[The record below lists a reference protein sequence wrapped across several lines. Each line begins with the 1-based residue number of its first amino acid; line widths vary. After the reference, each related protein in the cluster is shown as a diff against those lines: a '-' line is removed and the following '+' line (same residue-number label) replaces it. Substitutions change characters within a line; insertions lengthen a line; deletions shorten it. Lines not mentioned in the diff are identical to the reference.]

1 VALDRAGWDKRWIDD
16 ILCALAYPSPPH
28 VDAQHRFAKGRE
40 WTAHFNESPY
50 PTMSHTQAATQS
62 NSPPA
67 TLDPGE
73 VERFQRMADDWWN
86 PNGQFKPLHALTP
99 ARIGYLR
106 DTMKGHFGRE
116 GQTDRPLAGLRVLD
130 IGCGGGLVAEPLTR
144 LGAQVTGIDP
154 GSDTIAT
161 ARAHAQSQGLVID
174 YRVTTIEQIA
184 ASGETFDCVTCLE
197 VVEHVFDVGA
207 FLASAAQAV
216 RPGGLLIVS
225 TLNRTLKSYGLAI
238 IGAEYILGWLP
249 RGTHDWNRFVTPDE
263 MAIYLKRA
271 GLGVPKFTGLVLDPL
286 RDEWRLSGDTG
297 VNYFAASGKT

>member
-1 VALDRAGWDKRWIDD
+1 MDCL
-16 ILCALAYPSPPH
+16 L
-28 VDAQHRFAKGRE
+28 
-40 WTAHFNESPY
+40 N
-50 PTMSHTQAATQS
+50 MSHQPAMSQTQTQTQS
-62 NSPPA
+62 DSPPA

-86 PNGQFKPLHALTP
+86 PNGQFKPLHSLTP
-99 ARIGYLR
+99 TRIGYLR

-154 GSDTIAT
+154 GSDTIAS
-161 ARAHAQSQGLVID
+161 ARAHAEPQGLVID
-174 YRVTTIEQIA
+174 YRIATIEQIA
-184 ASGETFDCVTCLE
+184 ANGETFDCVTCLE
-197 VVEHVFDVGA
+197 VVEHVLDVGA
-207 FLASAAQAV
+207 FLGSAATVV

-271 GLGVPKFTGLVLDPL
+271 GVGVPKFTGLVLDPL
-286 RDEWRLSGDTG
+286 RDEWRVSSDTG
-297 VNYFAASGKT
+297 VNYFAAGVK